1 MKANLIF
8 TFLFL
13 LCGMLFNGAQAK
25 APYKES
31 FTLLEKV
38 LNKRGDYLNI
48 KLNKI
53 EQVKK
58 QLHVVSDPNE
68 EFDFCNELF
77 EMYFD
82 LQIDSAL
89 MYAERMLLLSENK
102 LSYDISYKA
111 HSTILIARCYAFT
124 GMYKES
130 LELLNRDLFTRADF
144 DNEIRSLYY
153 VTQMELHKGL
163 AEHTIVEA
171 EFNSYVKKIEADVDS
186 LLVFTPKGSTWHA
199 IYSSNKLR
207 SSNEYDKALE
217 VLLAVYDRL
226 TTDDR
231 DMAIVAFYIAN
242 LYNLKGDAEREKLY
256 LVMSAITDVKHA
268 VKEYVSLWKLARLLY
283 EEGEIETAHKFIEI
297 SLQDAIYSG
306 AFRWMQQI
314 TQILPNIYDAYN
326 KKILQQRNAMMI
338 GFSVIACL
346 LLGIMIQYRRLRK
359 TRNQLYHLNNELIT
373 TNKELNFVS
382 ESLHFS
388 NAELQIANSQL
399 VFLNSELVKIG
410 LLKETYLSKFIDL
423 CSDYIDKL
431 DDYRTN
437 LKRLFKG
444 GKMEKLQKELD
455 SKVHVERE
463 HKSFLTNFDET
474 FLKLYPNFID
484 EFNNLFP
491 EQEKQLIKNNDLLT
505 TELRIYALI
514 RLGITDNNKIARFL
528 RCSITTVY
536 TYRSKNKNRSSH
548 PDLFEDT
555 IRDLQKQPYSLCNV
569 K

>member
-8 TFLFL
+8 TVIFFLFGTL
-13 LCGMLFNGAQAK
+13 MPTAQIK
-25 APYKES
+25 MSYDES
-31 FTLLEKV
+31 FELLEKV
-38 LNKRGDYLNI
+38 LSKRGDYFNA
-48 KLNKI
+48 KLDQI
-53 EQVKK
+53 EQAKK
-58 QLHVVSDPNE
+58 KLQAVSNAKE
-68 EFDFCNELF
+68 EFDFCHELF
-77 EMYFD
+77 DMYFD

-89 MYAERMLLLSENK
+89 MYAQQMFLLSEDK
-102 LSYDISYKA
+102 LSSNISYKA
-111 HSTILIARCYAFT
+111 QSTVLIARCYAFT

-130 LELLNRDLFTRADF
+130 QDLLNQDLFTRTDL
-144 DNEIRSLYY
+144 DDEIRRLYY

-163 AEHTIVEA
+163 AEHTIVEG
-171 EFNSYVKKIEADVDS
+171 EFNSYIKKIEADVDS
-186 LLVFTPKGSTWHA
+186 LLVYTPKTSIWHSV
-199 IYSSNKLR
+199 YLSNKLR
-207 SSNEYDKALE
+207 SSQQYDKALE
-217 VLLAVYDRL
+217 VLLAVYEKL
-226 TTDDR
+226 TTDER

-242 LYNLKGDAEREKLY
+242 LYNLKGDTESEKLY
-256 LVMSAITDVKHA
+256 LAISAITDVKFA
-268 VKEYVSLWKLARLLY
+268 VKEYVSLWKLGGLLY
-283 EEGEIETAHKFIEI
+283 EEGEIDIAHKFVEI

-314 TQILPNIYDAYN
+314 TQVLPNIYDAYN
-326 KKILQQRNAMMI
+326 NKILQQRNAMI
-338 GFSVIACL
+338 VGFSVIACL
-346 LLGIMIQYRRLRK
+346 LLGITIQYRRLRK
-359 TRNQLYHLNNELIT
+359 TRNQLHHLNNDLIIA
-373 TNKELNFVS
+373 NRDLNSVS
-382 ESLHFS
+382 ESLHLS

-444 GKMEKLQKELD
+444 GKIEKLQKELD

-491 EQEKQLIKNNDLLT
+491 QEEKQLIKNNDLLT

-555 IRDLQKQPYSLCNV
+555 IRDLQKKPYSLCNI